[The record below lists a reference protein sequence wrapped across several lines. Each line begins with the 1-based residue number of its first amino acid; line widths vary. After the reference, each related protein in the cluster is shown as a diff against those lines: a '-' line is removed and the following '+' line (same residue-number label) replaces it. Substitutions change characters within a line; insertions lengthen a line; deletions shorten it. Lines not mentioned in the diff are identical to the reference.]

1 MSRRRARLPSVEIES
16 HFVNMVECIAL
27 ESKAEVARMAE
38 RQKRLSAE
46 HAERSGEAIIDLVIQ
61 DSRSG
66 LGGRHLIQFCRR
78 NRNRPMPWHR
88 LKHGSPVVVTN
99 FGDDKSGDSL
109 TGVVSGRRNDSIE
122 VALDR
127 WPDGKVF
134 RVDLTADEVTRQR
147 YLSAIETVRISKGR
161 LGQMREILMG
171 ERKATFREMPA
182 EPMPLRTRIQL
193 NQVQQ
198 DCVRFASSANDFAL
212 IHGPPGTGKTTTVVA
227 FICECVAD
235 NQKVL
240 ACAPSNTAVDNLLER
255 LVAEGVRAVR
265 LGHPARVTESLR
277 QHSLDGLAEHH
288 ENAPIVRDMRRE
300 AKDLFRKADRWT
312 RGKPARGEKQ
322 ELRRDAKRMLADAK
336 LLERQAVE
344 SILDR
349 ADVICATTT
358 FNEEMLGDRWF
369 QTAVVDEACQTPEPG
384 CWVPLMRS
392 DRLILAGDP
401 FQLPPTVLSPEATEK
416 GYAISMLERLMGLYG
431 DDTTRL
437 LSRQYRMHEDIM
449 RFSSDHLYDGKL
461 VADEHVAGHRLCDLP
476 GIDATEETEK
486 PVEFFD
492 SAGAGWEETIEPE
505 GLSKLNEKEAEFVA
519 FKVRQL
525 IGQGV
530 AVEDIAVIAPYA
542 AQVRKLRHLFRNVK
556 TESGEVAE
564 VANVEVD
571 TVDGFQGREKEVVVI
586 SFVRSNAQCEIG
598 FLKDYRRT
606 NVALTRARRKL
617 IVIGDS
623 ATLGSDEFYGSL
635 FQYFE
640 SINSYRSVFEEMNLM
655 DLID

>member
-16 HFVNMVECIAL
+16 HFVNLVECIAL
-27 ESKAEVARMAE
+27 ESQAEIERMAE
-38 RQKRLSAE
+38 RRKRLGAA
-46 HAERSGEAIIDLVIQ
+46 HAEKSGETITDLAIEDH
-61 DSRSG
+61 RSG
-66 LGGRHLIQFCRR
+66 LGGRHLVKFHRR
-78 NRNRPMPWHR
+78 NRERPMPWHK
-88 LKHGSPVVVTN
+88 LKVGSPVVVSN
-99 FGDDKSGDSL
+99 FGEDSGESL

-127 WPDGKVF
+127 WPEGKVF

-147 YLSAIETVRISKGR
+147 YLAAVDTVRISKGR

-171 ERKATFREMPA
+171 ERKPTYRELPA
-182 EPMPLRTRIQL
+182 EPQALRSRIEL
-193 NQVQQ
+193 NATQKECVQ
-198 DCVRFASSANDFAL
+198 FACSSNDFAL

-227 FICECVAD
+227 CICECVAD
-235 NQKVL
+235 GEKVL

-277 QHSLDGLAEHH
+277 EHSLDGLAEHH

-300 AKDLFRKADRWT
+300 AQDLFRKADRWT
-312 RGKPARGEKQ
+312 RGKPVRGEKQ
-322 ELRRDAKRMLADAK
+322 ELRRDARRLLSDAK

-369 QTAVVDEACQTPEPG
+369 QTAVVDEACQTTEPG
-384 CWVPLMRS
+384 CWVPVMRS

-401 FQLPPTVLSPEATEK
+401 FQLPPTVLSKEATAK
-416 GYAISMLERLMGLYG
+416 GYSISMLERLMELYG
-431 DDTTRL
+431 DSTTRL
-437 LSRQYRMHEDIM
+437 LTRQYRMHEDIM
-449 RFSSDHLYDGKL
+449 RFSSDRFYDGKL
-461 VADEHVAGHRLCDLP
+461 VADEHVVGHLLCDLP
-476 GIDATEETEK
+476 GIDPSAETEK

-492 SAGAGWEETIEPE
+492 SAGASWDEMIEPE
-505 GLSKLNEKEAEFVA
+505 GLSKMNEREAEFVV

-525 IGQGV
+525 IAQGINV
-530 AVEDIAVIAPYA
+530 DDIAVIAPYA
-542 AQVRKLRHLFRNVK
+542 AQVRKLRALFRKVR
-556 TESGEVAE
+556 TESGELAE
-564 VANVEVD
+564 ISGIEVD

-586 SFVRSNAQCEIG
+586 SLVRSNGQCEIG

-623 ATLGSDEFYGSL
+623 ATLGSDEFYGAL

-640 SINSYRSVFEEMNLM
+640 SVNGYRSVFEEMGQM
-655 DLID
+655 DQQD

>member
-16 HFVNMVECIAL
+16 HFINMMECIAL

-46 HAERSGEAIIDLVIQ
+46 HAERSGEAIIDLVIE

-66 LGGRHLIQFCRR
+66 LGGRHLVQFCRR

-88 LKHGSPVVVTN
+88 LKPGSPVVVTN
-99 FGDDKSGDSL
+99 FGDDTSGDSL
-109 TGVVSGRRNDSIE
+109 TGVVSGRKNDSIE

-127 WPDGKVF
+127 WPDGKCF

-147 YLSAIETVRISKGR
+147 YMSALETVRMSKGR

-171 ERKATFREMPA
+171 EREPTFKEMPA
-182 EPMPLRTRIQL
+182 QPQPLRSRIEL
-193 NQVQQ
+193 NEVQQ
-198 DCVRFASSANDFAL
+198 DCVRFAASANDFAL
-212 IHGPPGTGKTTTVVA
+212 VHGPPGTGKTTTIVA

-235 NQKVL
+235 GEKVL

-265 LGHPARVTESLR
+265 LGHPARVAESLR

-300 AKDLFRKADRWT
+300 AADLFRKADRWT

-401 FQLPPTVLSPEATEK
+401 FQLPPTILSSEAKDK
-416 GYAISMLERLMGLYG
+416 GYSISMLERLMELCG
-431 DDTTRL
+431 DETTRL
-437 LSRQYRMHEDIM
+437 LTTQYRMHEDIM
-449 RFSSDHLYDGKL
+449 RFSSDHFYDGKL
-461 VADEHVAGHRLCDLP
+461 VADEHVAGHRLCELP
-476 GIDATEETEK
+476 GIDTAEETEK

-492 SAGAGWEETIEPE
+492 SAGAGWEEVIEPE
-505 GLSKLNEKEAEFVA
+505 GLSKLNEKEATFVA

-525 IGQGV
+525 IKHGV

-542 AQVRKLRHLFRNVK
+542 AQVRRLRKIFRNVK
-556 TESGEVAE
+556 TESGEIAE
-564 VANVEVD
+564 IANVEVD

-586 SFVRSNAQCEIG
+586 SLVRSNTQCEIG
-598 FLKDYRRT
+598 FLQDYRRT

-617 IVIGDS
+617 IVVGDS

-655 DLID
+655 DLAE